1 MEKKCIVVA
10 GPTAVGKT
18 LLAIELAKH
27 FHSSIVSAD
36 SRQCYK
42 EMNIGVAKPNAEQLQ
57 AVKHYFINSHS
68 VTDELSAA
76 DYEQYAIQALEEI
89 FAQNSIA
96 IVVGGTGLYIKALC
110 EGFDAIP
117 AIDPGIRH
125 SIITG
130 YEKKGME
137 WLRQQLEEKDPE
149 YAQSGEMENPQRMMR
164 ALEVVNATGKSIRFF
179 QRGNKAQ
186 RNFDIL
192 KIGLELPREILYDR
206 INRRVD
212 EMMAEGLLEEVKSL
226 YPFRSLNAL
235 QTVGYKELF
244 EYIDGKLTLEQAIG
258 LIKQNTR
265 HYAKR
270 QITWFTKAGIE
281 QFFDPRQTNVI
292 LNYVEEYLR
301 RR

>member
-1 MEKKCIVVA
+1 MEKKCIVIA

-18 LLAIELAKH
+18 ILAIELAKH
-27 FHSSIVSAD
+27 FHSSIISAD

-42 EMNIGVAKPNAEQLQ
+42 EMNIGVAKPNAKQLQ

-68 VTDELSAA
+68 ITDELSAA
-76 DYEQYAIQALEEI
+76 DYEQYAMQALKEI
-89 FAQNSIA
+89 FAQNNIA

-110 EGFDAIP
+110 EGFDSIP
-117 AIDPGIRH
+117 AIDPGIRQ
-125 SIITG
+125 SIIAG
-130 YEKKGME
+130 YEEKGME

-149 YAQSGEMENPQRMMR
+149 YAQFGEMQNPQRMMR
-164 ALEVVNATGKSIRFF
+164 ALEVIVATGKSIRFF
-179 QRGNKAQ
+179 QQGNKAE
-186 RNFDIL
+186 RDFDIL

-212 EMMAEGLLEEVKSL
+212 EMMAEGLLAEVKSL

-235 QTVGYKELF
+235 QTVGYQELF

-270 QITWFTKAGIE
+270 QITWFAKAGIE
-281 QFFDPRQTNVI
+281 KFFDPQQTNVI

-301 RR
+301 RH